1 MFLLL
6 AARLGLCARR
16 HIEIQH
22 VECTAAKTLLRCWH
36 RAHVAEL
43 RAHDFVPLIAPHAD
57 DAARSYRAAVRHDEL
72 KAIAVLQDD
81 RLVGVAYDVDGLASA
96 SALVA
101 ALAQEQIDMRGASDR
116 WLCEAAFVRNSS
128 AP

>member
-1 MFLLL
+1 MKK
-6 AARLGLCARR
+6 
-16 HIEIQH
+16 
-22 VECTAAKTLLRCWH
+22 VECTAAKSLVRCWH

-43 RAHDFVPLIAPHAD
+43 RAHDFIPLIAPHVD
-57 DAARSYRAAVRHDEL
+57 DEVRRYRGAVRHDEL

-81 RLVGVAYDVDGLASA
+81 RLVGVAYDVDGLPSA
-96 SALVA
+96 CALVA